1 MSSLNYPRPKF
12 LFAPECSPRT
22 TLQRS
27 LRVAS
32 AVISLVA
39 ASTGCGIFDTT
50 ITLSPQEFKQNF
62 GSSTGTVPS
71 VACTM
76 AADPCSTV
84 ANQVGGSIMG
94 ATAKGICDTAT
105 QKCTAEVNATFSYP
119 ITLAKEQNFTTA
131 VAGKAVSAVQ
141 SITLKYGISKN
152 TTTFAIPETSLYIA
166 PMGVT
171 SVTDPRAVFV
181 DKLPVIA
188 KGMTIADGGG
198 SISIPE
204 GSPARAEFIKYIQN
218 PTTPF
223 VLLGNAKPVVKPGDA
238 MPAGEIWLRVIPE
251 FVVGLPR

>member
-1 MSSLNYPRPKF
+1 MNSLHFLRLSSTQSGLARG
-12 LFAPECSPRT
+12 
-22 TLQRS
+22 
-27 LRVAS
+27 LRLATAS
-32 AVISLVA
+32 AALIA
-39 ASTGCGIFDTT
+39 AAAGCGIFDTT

-71 VACTM
+71 VACTT
-76 AADPCSTV
+76 ATDPCATV

-119 ITLAKEQNFTTA
+119 FTLAKEQNFTTA
-131 VAGKAVSAVQ
+131 VAGKAVSVVQ

-181 DKLPVIA
+181 DKLPTIA
-188 KGMTIADGGG
+188 KGMTIPDGGG

-204 GSPARAEFIKYIQN
+204 GSPARSEFIKYIQS